1 MREQLRKYGFSE
13 KEIEIYLACL
23 KLGDSTAN
31 RLSEITGIRRSTIY
45 EVIESLK
52 KRGIITSFR
61 KNNKYYFS
69 SIKPNSLINLLRE
82 KERLIREILP
92 SLNRLVQSSYEKPRV
107 ELFEGITAIKSI
119 VLEMLGYNEI
129 LSYGAS
135 QKGGTIFDTFIENF
149 ARKRVEKKIILRG
162 VFEKK
167 FSEHMGYPEIKKYTK
182 IRTNSLFKN
191 HNSVYFIYGKSLLII
206 NLEPELIAI
215 KIISGLLIESQKK
228 VFETLWKA
236 SK

>member
-69 SIKPNSLINLLRE
+69 SIKPNSLINLL
-82 KERLIREILP
+82 
-92 SLNRLVQSSYEKPRV
+92 
-107 ELFEGITAIKSI
+107 
-119 VLEMLGYNEI
+119 
-129 LSYGAS
+129 
-135 QKGGTIFDTFIENF
+135 
-149 ARKRVEKKIILRG
+149 
-162 VFEKK
+162 
-167 FSEHMGYPEIKKYTK
+167 
-182 IRTNSLFKN
+182 
-191 HNSVYFIYGKSLLII
+191 
-206 NLEPELIAI
+206 
-215 KIISGLLIESQKK
+215 
-228 VFETLWKA
+228 
-236 SK
+236 